1 MKLEDVYGY
10 LAINLEKGRKEF
22 TQKEASSR
30 LGGSIS
36 SVHYAIEPLKRIG
49 SITKRSRGFE
59 VIDPKKFLVYWA
71 SVHRMRVSYCTHYP
85 EPAEEIETLMPPVL
99 FTAYSGAKFYYGIAP
114 ADYGEV
120 YAYGDEKEV
129 EKRFPRREG
138 LENVFCLKPPFFL
151 REASKTPL
159 SLLYVDLWNIATWY
173 AREYLKEVEAR
184 LDELLE

>member
-1 MKLEDVYGY
+1 
-10 LAINLEKGRKEF
+10 
-22 TQKEASSR
+22 
-30 LGGSIS
+30 
-36 SVHYAIEPLKRIG
+36 
-49 SITKRSRGFE
+49 
-59 VIDPKKFLVYWA
+59 
-71 SVHRMRVSYCTHYP
+71 
-85 EPAEEIETLMPPVL
+85 MPPVL